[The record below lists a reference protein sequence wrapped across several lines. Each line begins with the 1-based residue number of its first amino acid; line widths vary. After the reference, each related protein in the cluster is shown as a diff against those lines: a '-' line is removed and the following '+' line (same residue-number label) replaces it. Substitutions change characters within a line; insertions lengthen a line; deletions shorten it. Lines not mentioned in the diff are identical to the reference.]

1 MDWRV
6 RPLVLL
12 VKLWAKYH
20 DINNAK
26 NMTISSYSLALMVIN
41 FLQCGVSPS
50 VLPCLHNM
58 YPGKFQN
65 TGDVTNI
72 DMNEELEGYS
82 SDNKQ
87 SLGDLLLRFL
97 YYYSHFE

>member
-1 MDWRV
+1 M
-6 RPLVLL
+6 RPLVLV

-50 VLPCLHNM
+50 VLPCLHSM
-58 YPGKFQN
+58 YPGKFSPS
-65 TGDVTNI
+65 GDVNSI
-72 DMNEELEGYS
+72 DMNEELEPYKS
-82 SDNKQ
+82 ENKQ
-87 SLGDLLLRFL
+87 TLGELLLRFL
-97 YYYSHFE
+97 HYYSHFK